1 MKRKPNIAVV
11 GATGVVGSTFLKV
24 LEERDF
30 PFENIYMMAS
40 KKSAGKTL
48 TFKGKEYSILLTS
61 RSISPS
67 SPQVDPP
74 VRNSHRS
81 QQPTVLQWL
90 ITAASGEWIRKFH
103 SLFRR

>member
-48 TFKGKEYSILLTS
+48 TFKGKEY
-61 RSISPS
+61 
-67 SPQVDPP
+67 
-74 VRNSHRS
+74 
-81 QQPTVLQWL
+81 TV
-90 ITAASGEWIRKFH
+90 E
-103 SLFRR
+103 

>member
-40 KKSAGKTL
+40 AKSAGKTL
-48 TFKGKEYSILLTS
+48 TFKGKEYTVEELTE
-61 RSISPS
+61 
-67 SPQVDPP
+67 
-74 VRNSHRS
+74 H
-81 QQPTVLQWL
+81 
-90 ITAASGEWIRKFH
+90 
-103 SLFRR
+103 

>member
-40 KKSAGKTL
+40 KKSAGK
-48 TFKGKEYSILLTS
+48 KSEGMISASKKSAGRKSAGRELL
-61 RSISPS
+61 
-67 SPQVDPP
+67 
-74 VRNSHRS
+74 
-81 QQPTVLQWL
+81 
-90 ITAASGEWIRKFH
+90 
-103 SLFRR
+103 

>member
-48 TFKGKEYSILLTS
+48 TFKGKEYTVEELTEH
-61 RSISPS
+61 S
-67 SPQVDPP
+67 SPQVAPP
-74 VRNSHRS
+74 ARNSHRS
-81 QQPTVLQWL
+81 LQPTVLQL
-90 ITAASGEWIRKFH
+90 LTTAASGEWTRKFP
-103 SLFRR
+103 SLFRK